1 MHLRKPYF
9 VYNDDTSYFYPDVP
23 AQNIA
28 DTEGV
33 DRFDHIA
40 ADGTKL
46 SYYVGPRTFREVT
59 FRWISESKK
68 TDFKGFWD
76 GIKGGGTFR
85 YATSSTVRK
94 LGTGTL
100 GDGYILGQD
109 SDGVT
114 ITSTYYTAENT
125 ELVFSEDEVY
135 GFWTTTIRMREVV

>member
-1 MHLRKPYF
+1 MHLKKPYF
-9 VYNDDTSYFYPDVP
+9 VYNDDTSYFYPNVP
-23 AQNIA
+23 AGNIS

-33 DRFDHIA
+33 DRFDHIS

-59 FRWISESKK
+59 FRWISEAKK
-68 TDFKGFWD
+68 IDFIAFWNAVRN
-76 GIKGGGTFR
+76 GSTFR
-85 YATSSTVRK
+85 YASDATVRK

-109 SDGVT
+109 TAGVT

-125 ELVFSEDEVY
+125 ELVFTEDEVY